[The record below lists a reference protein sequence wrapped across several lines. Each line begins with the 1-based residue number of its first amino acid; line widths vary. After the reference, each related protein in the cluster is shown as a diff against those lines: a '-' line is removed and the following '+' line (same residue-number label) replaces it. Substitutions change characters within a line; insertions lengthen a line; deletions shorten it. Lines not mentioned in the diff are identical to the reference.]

1 MSEWPAMGEDSLY
14 RLDRQCDAFEDA
26 WQAGRRPHVVEFLDG
41 VEEPMRSALRRELL
55 RLLAHY
61 LPEDQRQLARRRPPV
76 QRR

>member
-1 MSEWPAMGEDSLY
+1 
-14 RLDRQCDAFEDA
+14 
-26 WQAGRRPHVVEFLDG
+26 VEFLDG